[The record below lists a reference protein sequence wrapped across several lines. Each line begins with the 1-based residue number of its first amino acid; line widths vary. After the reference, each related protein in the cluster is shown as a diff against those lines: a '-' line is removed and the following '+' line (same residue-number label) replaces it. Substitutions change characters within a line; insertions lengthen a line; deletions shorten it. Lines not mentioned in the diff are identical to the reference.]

1 MSNKESRLKALAT
14 YINDLEE
21 DKSVQTD
28 VRPEPPFIFNDNGK
42 IINDNRNGTIF
53 FEYCLPGSLR
63 YNEFT
68 NKIEKFGSVPWDN
81 STNVRP
87 WTDTDEANA
96 LMYANDYGYR
106 SKQCLAAAVQ
116 IVADRYRYHPVRDY
130 IESLPYLG
138 DGYIRRLAVEY
149 MGCADSE
156 YTYEV
161 MKLLLLAMV
170 QRIYHPGCKYDYVV
184 IFQGDQGSC
193 KSSFWRNLARDD
205 SWFSDNIESFDDRKK
220 LGELIQ
226 GVLIVELG
234 EMSAFNKSDI
244 ECIKAVV
251 TSQVDSYREAYSKY
265 KADYPRTTIFVGTTN
280 KKTFLK
286 DSTGNRRFLVVPIDA
301 EKRTKDLFDSPTR
314 DQDFDGAW
322 AEAYHMYKDLTM
334 DGGLIPLI
342 LPRSVMPEAQDRQ
355 NNANDYEDWAGII
368 EPWLDTQV
376 RNGELY
382 TASIDIWV
390 NCFLRDKGSFTKR
403 DSYRIN
409 QIMDGYPLWERASG
423 VRISKKSSSGY
434 DLFEFRGR
442 GYHYIG
448 AGYPDIV
455 NNVPFD

>member
-1 MSNKESRLKALAT
+1 MSNNESILEKLAT
-14 YINDLEE
+14 YHGNAAE
-21 DKSVQTD
+21 DKSVQKD
-28 VRPEPPFIFNDNGK
+28 ARPEPPFILNDNEK
-42 IINDNRNGTIF
+42 IINDNRNAAIF
-53 FEYCLPGSLR
+53 FEYCLPGALR

-68 NKIEKFGSVPWDN
+68 NKIEKYGAVPWDN
-81 STNVRP
+81 STSVRP

-96 LMYANDYGYR
+96 LMYANDYGFR
-106 SKQCLAAAVQ
+106 SRQSLADAVQ
-116 IVADRYRYHPVRDY
+116 IVAKRYKYHPVRDY

-161 MKLLLLAMV
+161 MRVLLLALV

-193 KSSFWRNLARDD
+193 KSSFWRILARDD
-205 SWFSDNIESFDDRKK
+205 SWFSDCIESFNDRKQ

-226 GVLIVELG
+226 GILIVELG

-244 ECIKAVV
+244 ESIKAVV
-251 TSQVDSYREAYSKY
+251 TSQTDSYRAAYTKY
-265 KADYPRTTIFVGTTN
+265 RADYPRTTIFVGTTN
-280 KKTFLK
+280 KKTFLN

-301 EKRTKDLFDSPTR
+301 AKRTKDLFNSPTR

-322 AEAYHMYKDLTM
+322 AEALHMYKELTK

-342 LPRSVMPEAQDRQ
+342 LPKSVMAEAQDRQ
-355 NNANDYEDWAGII
+355 NNANAYEEWAGII
-368 EPWLDTQV
+368 EPWLADQV
-376 RNGELY
+376 QNGQQY
-382 TASIDIWV
+382 TAAIDIWV
-390 NCFLRDKGSFTKR
+390 NCFQRDKGSFTKK

-409 QIMDGYPLWERASG
+409 QILDELPSWERSNG
-423 VRISKKSSSGY
+423 VRIFKQTGLGLDS
-434 DLFEFRGR
+434 FAFRGR

-448 AGYPDIV
+448 ADYPDIV